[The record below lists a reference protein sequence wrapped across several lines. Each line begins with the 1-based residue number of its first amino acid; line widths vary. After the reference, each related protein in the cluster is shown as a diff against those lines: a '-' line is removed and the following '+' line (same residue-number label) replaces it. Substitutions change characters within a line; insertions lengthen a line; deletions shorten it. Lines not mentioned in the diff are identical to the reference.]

1 MNPSSSSSSV
11 MASRRRDAS
20 SGSGRKPE
28 DDIRSKE
35 EEQRQLNEQL
45 EAKLARQL
53 KETENFLRENE
64 AIFSRKPS
72 MLDNVELSTD
82 GQFMEWDQDVVTETK
97 RNSKRTASKK
107 PLNSARVSAGQ
118 QQKMKTPTPRMS
130 KAKTSHSTHAVSG
143 ISGEKDA
150 DVDGEDDS
158 RDYIQ
163 HAISNVDIS
172 QDRDYRQAEAQVFG
186 NVEPAVF
193 NEMGSEAQIRILKAK
208 VGVMHEQLSKLS
220 HELGTKD
227 ESLHEIQSKLKDTEE
242 EKARLQRSNTA
253 QQAQIQK
260 HKKLMDEAK
269 EKADSL
275 DVQLAACKK
284 ELDAMKKSQKQQV
297 TSQGTLEVRLNRALE
312 ECEKYKTQL
321 EKVKSGTK
329 ENVEAE
335 RRRLEELLAENKRL
349 EKQKNELMNGYK
361 KQLKLIDI
369 LKRKQMHIEAA
380 KMLSFTEEEFVKA
393 MDWGN

>member
-1 MNPSSSSSSV
+1 
-11 MASRRRDAS
+11 MASRRRDVS
-20 SGSGRKPE
+20 NGSGRKPE

-35 EEQRQLNEQL
+35 EEQRRLNEEL
-45 EAKLARQL
+45 EAKLAMQL

-82 GQFMEWDQDVVTETK
+82 GQFLEWDQDVVTETK
-97 RNSKRTASKK
+97 RSSKKTTMAASKK
-107 PLNSARVSAGQ
+107 PLTSARVSAGQ
-118 QQKMKTPTPRMS
+118 QRKTKKTVPRMS
-130 KAKTSHSTHAVSG
+130 KAKTSHSTLAVSET
-143 ISGEKDA
+143 SGEKDA
-150 DVDGEDDS
+150 DMDDEDDS

-163 HAISNVDIS
+163 RAISNVDIS
-172 QDRDYRQAEAQVFG
+172 QDRDYHQPEAQILG
-186 NVEPAVF
+186 NIEPAVF

-208 VGVMHEQLSKLS
+208 LGVMHEQLGKLS

-227 ESLHEIQSKLKDTEE
+227 ESLREIQSKLKDTEE

-275 DVQLAACKK
+275 DVQLTACKK
-284 ELDAMKKSQKQQV
+284 ELDSMKKSQKQQA

-312 ECEKYKTQL
+312 ECEKYKAQL
-321 EKVKSGTK
+321 DKVRSGTK

-335 RRRLEELLAENKRL
+335 RRRLEELMVENKRL

>member
-1 MNPSSSSSSV
+1 MG
-11 MASRRRDAS
+11 SRRRDIS

-35 EEQRQLNEQL
+35 EEQRRLNEEL
-45 EAKLARQL
+45 EAKLAKQL
-53 KETENFLRENE
+53 RETENFLRENE

-82 GQFMEWDQDVVTETK
+82 CQFLEWESDAVAETK
-97 RNSKRTASKK
+97 QSSRKVTTVATKK
-107 PLNSARVSAGQ
+107 PQNSARVSAGQ
-118 QQKMKTPTPRMS
+118 QRKTKTPTPRMS
-130 KAKTSHSTHAVSG
+130 KPKTSHSTSAA
-143 ISGEKDA
+143 IEILGEKDA
-150 DVDGEDDS
+150 GMDYEDDS

-163 HAISNVDIS
+163 RAISNVDIS
-172 QDRDYRQAEAQVFG
+172 QDRDYRQPETQVLG
-186 NVEPAVF
+186 NIEPAVF

-208 VGVMHEQLSKLS
+208 LGVMHEQLGKLS

-227 ESLHEIQSKLKDTEE
+227 ESLREIQSKLKDTEE
-242 EKARLQRSNTA
+242 EKSRLQRSNTA

-269 EKADSL
+269 ERADSL
-275 DVQLAACKK
+275 DVQLTACKK
-284 ELDAMKKSQKQQV
+284 ELDATKKNQKQQA

-329 ENVEAE
+329 ESVEAE
-335 RRRLEELLAENKRL
+335 RRRLEELTVENKRL

-393 MDWGN
+393 MDWGNN